1 MKINV
6 REKLRSLHR
15 SIMTRM
21 ATTAPAPP
29 AAQDALQEPA
39 ADASTG
45 KLSNLA
51 QSYHWALS
59 ISPLVCFT
67 ILYAAETLLP
77 KHLAAGLRNCVDLF
91 RFCPTGK

>member
-6 REKLRSLHR
+6 REKLQSLHS
-15 SIMTRM
+15 SIMARM
-21 ATTAPAPP
+21 ATTAPVPP
-29 AAQDALQEPA
+29 VAQDALQEPA
-39 ADASTG
+39 ADATTG

-51 QSYHWALS
+51 QRYRWALS
-59 ISPLVCFT
+59 VSPLVCFT

-91 RFCPTGK
+91 RFCPMVK